1 MMNDLIKKLSN
12 LRSQFNC
19 FNENERDAY
28 HTLSEAIKVLSERLE
43 PCEDDKHCSNC
54 IYSGRP
60 IYKSPCSECHDKS
73 KWEMNPISRGHE
85 NGAECED
92 AVSRE
97 QVLKLFSTHDGKY
110 LYEAIQILPSVT
122 LKLDHSGDVTEMVE
136 YDDCVSRQAV
146 IDTARKV
153 SSIFKGEYDT
163 RTPYGV
169 VLDVQDAVS
178 KLPSVTPKAEPQW
191 IPVTERL
198 PEEYGNYLISI
209 HGEDEPDIGTI
220 NPKNKRGWSLC
231 DASGFYWASDKSLI
245 VTAWMPFPE
254 PYKAESEE

>member
-1 MMNDLIKKLSN
+1 MNKEDILKILEGAKDKNGDVPMRLVRQAFEKLP
-12 LRSQFNC
+12 
-19 FNENERDAY
+19 
-28 HTLSEAIKVLSERLE
+28 E
-43 PCEDDKHCSNC
+43 PCTDTISRRVAIDAIEHIISSMSVCVNTD
-54 IYSGRP
+54 
-60 IYKSPCSECHDKS
+60 ECHGMKRMQRQAVIELANLPS
-73 KWEMNPISRGHE
+73 AQPEP
-85 NGAECED
+85 CED
-92 AVSRE
+92 AVSR
-97 QVLKLFSTHDGKY
+97 QD
-110 LYEAIQILPSVT
+110 
-122 LKLDHSGDVTEMVE
+122 
-136 YDDCVSRQAV
+136 V
-146 IDTARKV
+146 IDAARKV
-153 SSIFKGEYDT
+153 YDIFEGEYDT

-178 KLPSVTPKAEPQW
+178 KLPSVTPKTEPQW

-220 NPKNKRGWSLC
+220 NPNNKRGWSLC